1 LTPQPPAGHWR
12 SVERLLSIG
21 ILALVVAQLYQSTQV
36 ATTPRGTVAREAL
49 QSLHGSLGLTLL
61 LFLLWRL
68 GLWLW
73 LPRPARPASVPVA
86 ADALA
91 RRCILALH
99 LVLLLLC
106 LLGPLFAWSEG
117 HSVSWFG
124 MVTLPPM
131 LTASYHASVVLGY
144 LHSAA
149 SFLLLALSA
158 LTVGVSLWQWA
169 RYRIGPWRILP
180 AFSWSTGDVADPA
193 SAGPGAGVGAA
204 WNVAHGVLFAA
215 LVGVGALM
223 PYRVF
228 GVVPFTTDAQS
239 VSSGPPPALDPYA
252 GVGAPVRLSGRV
264 QQEFMNC
271 RFCHTFEQD
280 AAHGVGPNLHRIFGR
295 RAASATGFYYSTALI
310 AAGQDGMRWDEGS
323 IDRLLADP
331 DGFLEGRHRMRYAPI
346 DDPQT
351 RAAVIAALRS
361 ATR

>member
-1 LTPQPPAGHWR
+1 MTPQPPAGHWR
-12 SVERLLSIG
+12 SVEGLLSIG
-21 ILALVVAQLYQSTQV
+21 IFALVVAQLYQSTQV
-36 ATTPRGTVAREAL
+36 ATTQRGTVAREAL

-61 LFLLWRL
+61 LFLLLRL

-73 LPRPARPASVPVA
+73 LPRAMRPASVPVA

-91 RRCILALH
+91 RRCILALY

-131 LTASYHASVVLGY
+131 LTASYHASVVFGY
-144 LHSAA
+144 LHSAT

-158 LTVGVSLWQWA
+158 LAVGVSLWQWA

-180 AFSWSTGDVADPA
+180 AFQWSTGDVADRA
-193 SAGPGAGVGAA
+193 SAGPGVGVGAP
-204 WNVAHGVLFAA
+204 WNVAHGLLFAT

-239 VSSGPPPALDPYA
+239 VPSGPPPAIDPYA
-252 GVGAPVRLSGRV
+252 GVGAPIRLS
-264 QQEFMNC
+264 
-271 RFCHTFEQD
+271 
-280 AAHGVGPNLHRIFGR
+280 
-295 RAASATGFYYSTALI
+295 
-310 AAGQDGMRWDEGS
+310 
-323 IDRLLADP
+323 
-331 DGFLEGRHRMRYAPI
+331 
-346 DDPQT
+346 
-351 RAAVIAALRS
+351 
-361 ATR
+361 